1 VKVRAIKKENKMK
14 ESKTKD
20 IKGMK
25 IKKLTVKETENIIGG
40 IGLFLVKVTPI
51 HCGCLII
58 LDN

>member
-1 VKVRAIKKENKMK
+1 MK